1 MSLASMTSDVHCT
14 RGLRCARC
22 VCTGTI
28 RTQVL
33 RHLRASF
40 DSGVVIRTQEPFSG
54 DKSPYYCLLAENC
67 RPTTRFVSEC
77 RPTTVPVSESCP
89 TNELRVEKSP
99 DNGARIGKLLGS
111 AARVRMSP
119 DNAACVRMSPES
131 GVPARNPF
139 KNEAFAR
146 IPLENPKAGET
157 R

>member
-1 MSLASMTSDVHCT
+1 MFAPPSGELSPDNEI
-14 RGLRCARC
+14 C
-22 VCTGTI
+22 V
-28 RTQVL
+28 L
-33 RHLRASF
+33 M
-40 DSGVVIRTQEPFSG
+40 
-54 DKSPYYCLLAENC
+54 
-67 RPTTRFVSEC
+67 
-77 RPTTVPVSESCP
+77 
-89 TNELRVEKSP
+89 SP

-131 GVPARNPF
+131 GVPTRNPF

>member
-1 MSLASMTSDVHCT
+1 MSLASMTSDVHCA

-22 VCTGTI
+22 VFSDSI
-28 RTQVL
+28 RTRAL
-33 RHLRASF
+33 CHLRASF
-40 DSGVVIRTQEPFSG
+40 DLGVVLGRDPDTGTILGRYIAMFAPPSG
-54 DKSPYYCLLAENC
+54 ELSPENEIC
-67 RPTTRFVSEC
+67 VRM
-77 RPTTVPVSESCP
+77 
-89 TNELRVEKSP
+89 SP
-99 DNGARIGKLLGS
+99 DNGTRIGKLLGS

-131 GVPARNPF
+131 GVPTRNPF

>member
-1 MSLASMTSDVHCT
+1 MRAVCARAQSGH
-14 RGLRCARC
+14 RRCAIFGRLS
-22 VCTGTI
+22 T
-28 RTQVL
+28 L
-33 RHLRASF
+33 ESF
-40 DSGVVIRTQEPFSG
+40 SGVIRTQGPFSG
-54 DKSPYYCLLAENC
+54 DISPCLRLLAENC

-119 DNAACVRMSPES
+119 DNAARVLMSPES
-131 GVPARNPF
+131 GVPTRNPF